1 MKVEMMNVS
10 LTPDLAAFVRELVD
24 GGEYTGQSEV
34 VREGLRLLKHQEEI
48 RRAERQA
55 VRAKIERGW
64 QQSERGEVV
73 TAEHAR
79 EHITRKSAERRR
91 RRA

>member
-10 LTPDLAAFVRELVD
+10 LTSDLAAFVRDLVA

-48 RRAERQA
+48 RSAERQA

-64 QQSERGEVV
+64 RQSERGEVV

-79 EHITRKSAERRR
+79 EHLTRKSAERRR

>member
-10 LTPDLAAFVRELVD
+10 LTPDLAAFVRSMVES
-24 GGEYTGQSEV
+24 GGYTGQSEV
-34 VREGLRLLKHQEEI
+34 VREALRLLKEHEQL
-48 RRAERQA
+48 RAAQLAA
-55 VRAKIERGW
+55 VRDKIDRGW

-73 TAEHAR
+73 TGEAVR
-79 EHITRKSAERRR
+79 EHLARKSAAHRR